1 MRFMERMGMVL
12 TQAKQGANSFLNY
25 LDISDS
31 FLRYNHQICLKY
43 NLDFIGRFKSKAKIS
58 EVNCMV

>member
-1 MRFMERMGMVL
+1 MVP

-43 NLDFIGRFKSKAKIS
+43 NLDFIGRFKSKAQIS